1 MPYTSNYQGLTG
13 GYKMIEIT
21 INNKLYKTDSNK
33 TILQVCLENNIDI
46 PTLCYEKGLKITA
59 SCRLCVVELVG
70 RNNLETACSTPV
82 NPNMVILTESPKV
95 IEARREILRLLLA
108 NHELQCFTCHRNGDC
123 RLQDYCYRY
132 DVHDTHYTKGSKTS
146 IAVDDSNNFF
156 VRDYAKCILCGKCVS
171 VCSDINGAHAIDY
184 TKRGYQTKITSSFDE
199 NLENTS
205 CNFCGMC
212 IQVCP
217 VAALVTKSEI
227 GKGRSWEVNKVKTT
241 CSYCGV
247 GCQLKLKVKNN
258 KIIGVTSDNSGSN
271 MGHLC
276 VKGQF
281 GWEYVHSE
289 HRIKNPLIKDKSTGN
304 FIDVSWEQVIDIIYT
319 KLSDIITQ
327 HGGEAIA
334 GLCSAKSTNEENY
347 LFQKLFR
354 TAFESNNIDH
364 CARLCHSS
372 SVTGLA
378 TAFGSG
384 AMTNSYNELLVSNVI
399 LITGTNTTEAHP
411 VIGYRIKQ
419 AVKSG
424 TKLIVIDPRK
434 IELVDYAD
442 YFLQIKPGTN
452 VALFNGIAHII
463 LKENL
468 ANHAFIDMHT
478 EGYAQWVN
486 SIATYTPEIVANIT
500 GISIDDL
507 NIVAKLYATADK
519 ATILYAMGITQHSS
533 GTNNVQS
540 LANLALVTGHIGRE
554 GTGVNPLRGQNN
566 VQGACDMG
574 GLPNYLPGYTKIDDN
589 NTREKFEQA
598 WEQKIAT
605 NIGLTLT
612 EMFDAVLDNK
622 IKAMYI
628 MGENPVIADPNSK
641 HVEEALECLDFLIV
655 QDIFLTETAMK
666 ADVVLPAVTFAE
678 KDGTFTNTERCIQR
692 VRKAIPE
699 HEDAKADWKI
709 IQLLANRFNLKWH
722 YLNPAEIMEEISSL
736 VPQYE
741 GISYDRI
748 ESKGI
753 QWPCPSIDHPGT
765 PILHMDGFIQGK
777 GKFTIVNYKEPKE
790 VPDDCYPYLLT
801 TGRGLY
807 HWHTG
812 TMSRKVSSLELIHP
826 HERMQINPQDAKLLE
841 IDDGDLVRVTSRRGY
856 IDTRVEI
863 SEQVPFK
870 TIFMTF
876 HFAETRTNNITSPH
890 IDPISKI
897 AEAKVAAVNITK
909 IIN

>member
-1 MPYTSNYQGLTG
+1 
-13 GYKMIEIT
+13 MIEIT
-21 INNKLYKTDSNK
+21 INNKLYKTDRKK
-33 TILQVCLENNIDI
+33 TILQVCSENKIEI

-59 SCRLCVVELVG
+59 SCRLCVVEVAG
-70 RNNLETACSTPV
+70 RKSLETACSTPIYQD
-82 NPNMVILTESPKV
+82 MVILTESPKV
-95 IEARREILRLLLA
+95 IEARREILQLLLA
-108 NHELQCFTCHRNGDC
+108 NHDLRCLSCHRNGDC
-123 RLQDYCYRY
+123 KLQEYCYRY
-132 DVHDTHYTKGSKTS
+132 GIHDKRYSNGSK
-146 IAVDDSNNFF
+146 INIDVDNSNPFF
-156 VRDYAKCILCGKCVS
+156 IRDYAKCILCGKCVS

-205 CNFCGMC
+205 CTFCGMC

-217 VAALVTKSEI
+217 VAALVPKSEI
-227 GKGRSWEVNKVKTT
+227 GKGRCWEVNKVKTT
-241 CSYCGV
+241 CNYCGV
-247 GCQLKLKVKNN
+247 GCQLQLKVKDN
-258 KIIGVTSDNSGSN
+258 KIIGVASDDSGSN

-289 HRIKNPLIKDKSTGN
+289 HRLKHPLIKDQATGN
-304 FIDVSWEQVIDIIYT
+304 FIEASWEQVIDIIYT
-319 KLSDIITQ
+319 KLSDIISQ

-334 GLCSAKSTNEENY
+334 GLCSAKATNEENY

-354 TAFESNNIDH
+354 TAFASNNIDH

-384 AMTNSYNELLVSNVI
+384 AMTNSYNELLISNVI

-424 TKLIVIDPRK
+424 AKLIVIDPRK

-442 YFLQIKPGTN
+442 YYLQINPGTN

-463 LKENL
+463 QKENL
-468 ANHAFIDMHT
+468 ANQVFIDMQI
-478 EGYAQWVN
+478 EGYAEWVN
-486 SIATYTPEIVANIT
+486 SIGKYTPKIVADIT

-507 NIVAKLYATADK
+507 YNVAKLYATADK

-533 GTNNVQS
+533 GTNNVLS
-540 LANLALVTGHIGRE
+540 LANLALLTGHIGRE

-574 GLPNYLPGYTKIDDN
+574 GLPNYLPGYADISDN
-589 NTREKFEQA
+589 ITRGKFEQA
-598 WEQKIAT
+598 WKQKIAT

-612 EMFDAVLDNK
+612 EMFDGVLDGR

-628 MGENPVIADPNSK
+628 MGENPVLADPNSK
-641 HVEEALECLDFLIV
+641 HVEEALESLDFLIV

-666 ADVVLPAVTFAE
+666 ADIVLPAVTFAE
-678 KDGTFTNTERCIQR
+678 KDGTFTNTERCVQR
-692 VRKAIPE
+692 VRKAVPE
-699 HEDAKADWKI
+699 YENAIADWKV
-709 IQLLANRFNLKWH
+709 IQLIAKRFDLDWD
-722 YLNPAEIMEEISSL
+722 YQSPAEIMEEIRSL
-736 VPQYE
+736 VPQYG
-741 GISYDRI
+741 GISYTRL
-748 ESKGI
+748 EKSGL

-765 PILHMDGFIQGK
+765 PILHTNGFVKGK
-777 GKFTIVNYKEPKE
+777 GQFTIVNYTEPKE
-790 VPDDCYPYLLT
+790 IPDDSYPYLLT

-812 TMSRKVSSLELIHP
+812 TMSRKVLSLELMHP
-826 HERMQINPQDAKLLE
+826 YEKMQINPQDAKVLKLK
-841 IDDGDLVRVTSRRGY
+841 DGDRVRVTSRRGH
-856 IDTRVEI
+856 IDTQVELT
-863 SEQVPFK
+863 EQVPVN
-870 TIFMTF
+870 TVFMTF
-876 HFAETRTNNITSPH
+876 HFTETRTNIITSPH
-890 IDPISKI
+890 IDPLSKI
-897 AEAKVAAVNITK
+897 AEAKVAAVNIEK